1 MSMFMFMCALA
12 LARPASAAATR
23 AHRCV
28 LLLTRQLR
36 SVALSCTT
44 HSLCARISA
53 SPSPSQAANMPV
65 AKAVSPPMD
74 KQVGGNISTLP
85 ELTKEPAM
93 TSNVKD
99 AVANPA
105 EIRGCPP
112 QRDVDHENTR
122 TTMADIT
129 HGITTK
135 QVRAPAVAAA
145 CTAPWHGPSDA
156 APARAAAERCPRTR
170 VASRP
175 GGRT

>member
-1 MSMFMFMCALA
+1 ML
-12 LARPASAAATR
+12 
-23 AHRCV
+23 
-28 LLLTRQLR
+28 
-36 SVALSCTT
+36 
-44 HSLCARISA
+44 
-53 SPSPSQAANMPV
+53 V
-65 AKAVSPPMD
+65 AKIVSPPMD
-74 KQVGGNISTLP
+74 KQVGGNITVP
-85 ELTKEPAM
+85 ELTQEPAM
-93 TSNVKD
+93 TSNAKD
-99 AVANPA
+99 AIASPA
-105 EIRGCPP
+105 EILGSSP
-112 QRDVDHENTR
+112 QRDAGHENTR